1 MKGNRHQ
8 RYDNHSG
15 SADYQ
20 HAPEEKDAD
29 LLVVFITFFFFK
41 KKPWKKKTSTTRL
54 EAWFRIKQKPNTNKK
69 KI

>member
-41 KKPWKKKTSTTRL
+41 KETVEKKN
-54 EAWFRIKQKPNTNKK
+54 IYY
-69 KI
+69 

>member
-8 RYDNHSG
+8 RNDNHSG

-20 HAPEEKDAD
+20 HAPEEKDTD

-41 KKPWKKKTSTTRL
+41 ETVEKKN
-54 EAWFRIKQKPNTNKK
+54 IYY
-69 KI
+69 